1 MSASDYA
8 VNFPYGATTDPYSKI
23 RPHRGNDRPC
33 PAGTPIVIGGTTIGL
48 TGATG
53 MVSGP
58 HLHIQEHT
66 AGNYANTRKPQNEFK
81 PGTVIGVYPN
91 SLGDGT
97 FGKFI
102 DIQTDDGWVDSYCH
116 LSQINVQVGQKVGA
130 MSDSSISESEI
141 DVLRIGHSEIGGWDL
156 NEVHAGKYDK
166 LFVDTYRG
174 QSVSSFIRRQ
184 WADGAKWRDR
194 RVAALNYYAQKPTND
209 AALKAATD
217 KVAELGKAIDIK
229 QKEIDSLK
237 AQVGDNSK
245 WETLKA
251 LVRELV
257 GKG

>member
-1 MSASDYA
+1 M
-8 VNFPYGATTDPYSKI
+8 
-23 RPHRGNDRPC
+23 
-33 PAGTPIVIGGTTIGL
+33 
-48 TGATG
+48 
-53 MVSGP
+53 
-58 HLHIQEHT
+58 
-66 AGNYANTRKPQNEFK
+66 NEFK
-81 PGTVIGVYPN
+81 GGTVIGVYPN

-116 LSQINVQVGQKVGA
+116 LSQINVQVGQKVGV
-130 MSDSSISESEI
+130 MSDSSISESET

-174 QSVSSFIRRQ
+174 KSVSYFIRKQ
-184 WADGAKWRDR
+184 WENGGDWRAK

-229 QKEIDSLK
+229 QKEIDRLN
-237 AQVGDNSK
+237 AQLAVQSDDTKLLNGFGEWLTK
-245 WETLKA
+245 LIARLGVK
-251 LVRELV
+251 
-257 GKG
+257 KG

>member
-1 MSASDYA
+1 MSAQDYE
-8 VNFPYGATTDPYSKI
+8 VNLPYGATSAPYS
-23 RPHRGNDRPC
+23 RLHPHRGNDRPC
-33 PAGTPIVIGGTTIGL
+33 PAGTPVVIGGTTVGL

-53 MVSGP
+53 YVIGA

-66 AGNYANTRKPQNEFK
+66 AGDYANTRKPQNEFK
-81 PGTVIGVYPN
+81 GGTVIGVYPN

-130 MSDSSISESEI
+130 MSDSSISESET
-141 DVLRIGHSEIGGWDL
+141 DVLRIGHSEAGGWDL

-174 QSVSSFIRRQ
+174 KSVSYFIRKQ
-184 WADGAKWRDR
+184 WENGGDWRAR
-194 RVAALNYYAQKPTND
+194 RVAALNYFAQKPTND

-217 KVAELGKAIDIK
+217 KVAELGKVVDIK

-251 LVRELV
+251 LIRELV
-257 GKG
+257 GK